1 MPQRTDVFDLA
12 RLRLTSGE
20 ARRLDLAARLEPFTF
35 GGERYEAV
43 PQDIPVRLDAT
54 KTTGHGFAL
63 RLRFSA
69 ELTGPC
75 MRCLEPAAPSIE
87 VDSREISQPGE
98 VEELQSPYVNEADE
112 LDLAAWARDALV
124 LALPDQILCRA
135 DCAGLCAVCGE
146 NLNTAG
152 PEHHHEPEPDPRWAK
167 LRELKLD

>member
-1 MPQRTDVFDLA
+1 MPPRTDVFDLA

-20 ARRLDLAARLEPFTF
+20 ARRLDLAVALEPFSF
-35 GGERYEAV
+35 GGERYEALPKEV
-43 PQDIPVRLDAT
+43 PVRLDAT
-54 KTTGHGFAL
+54 RTTGNGFAL
-63 RLRFSA
+63 RLRFAA

-98 VEELQSPYVNEADE
+98 VEELRSPYVGEADE

-135 DCAGLCAVCGE
+135 DCAGLCAICGE
-146 NLNTAG
+146 NLNQAG
-152 PEHHHEPEPDPRWAK
+152 PDHFHEAEPDPRWAK
-167 LRELKLD
+167 LRELKLE